1 MPFEI
6 REGSGSIFK
15 NEDKKSD
22 NSPDYTGTIKVE
34 GTLYSVA
41 LWDKVGKTGTQYHS
55 VKVSVKENKPNY

>member
-34 GTLYSVA
+34 EIHL
-41 LWDKVGKTGTQYHS
+41 KIC
-55 VKVSVKENKPNY
+55 